1 MKNQRRE
8 FLKQAASKTA
18 ELAVTQAQEQARL
31 RAAKWIR
38 PPYALEEL
46 EFSLTCTRCNACIQ
60 ACPENVL
67 FKLPAH
73 TGMTAATTPA
83 MDLLNKACLL
93 CDTWPCVVACE
104 VDALVFPVQDEE
116 GEIPLPIL
124 AHCQVD
130 TNVCLPYT
138 GPECGAC
145 EASCPIEG
153 ALSWHDE
160 RPTIIEELCV
170 GCGACR
176 AACIVE
182 PKAIKVTSVWA

>member
-1 MKNQRRE
+1 MTDSRRN
-8 FLKQAASKTA
+8 FLKKAASKTA
-18 ELAVTQAQEQARL
+18 ELAVHEAQEKANL

-46 EFSLTCTRCNACIQ
+46 EFSFSCSRCDACIA

-73 TGMTAATTPA
+73 TGLTAAGSPA
-83 MDLLNKACLL
+83 MDLAHKACVL
-93 CDTWPCVVACE
+93 CEEWPCVNACE
-104 VDALVFPVQDEE
+104 AGALIFPEQDEE
-116 GEIPLPIL
+116 GEIPLPFL
-124 AHCQVD
+124 AICQVD
-130 TNVCLPYT
+130 TQKCLPYT

-153 ALSWHDE
+153 ALSWSNE
-160 RPTIIEELCV
+160 RPEIVQELCV
-170 GCGACR
+170 GCGACL

-182 PKAIKVTSVWA
+182 PKAIKVRSLWA